1 MSQRAERTAKVH
13 RPEPQVTKSRRT
25 DSLAI
30 DGTSGPLAADKMAAQ
45 LRATL
50 ADMAG
55 SDTAPVA
62 RRAAPIGAAAVV
74 VLAKEELSRINGLE
88 ADRVSSVVNEP
99 DGWHVT
105 VELIELK
112 RIPPSTDVI
121 AAYDAVFAPDGAL
134 VSYHRSRRYL
144 RDQMSEDL

>member
-1 MSQRAERTAKVH
+1 MSQRAARTAKVH
-13 RPEPQVTKSRRT
+13 RPEPQVPQSAPS

-30 DGTSGPLAADKMAAQ
+30 DEMVDSLATDEMAAR

-50 ADMAG
+50 AGMAG
-55 SDTAPVA
+55 SETAPVPS
-62 RRAAPIGAAAVV
+62 RAAPIGAATVV
-74 VLAKEELSRINGLE
+74 VLAKEALSRINGLE

-105 VELIELK
+105 VDLIELK

-134 VSYHRSRRYL
+134 VSYHRSRRYR